1 MTQGTQQYSKAD
13 LEEITT
19 TISKMLTQ
27 RNFFESRWVDFVKKH
42 LWIKDTFAV
51 MAKQKN
57 LEDLFR
63 KKNQN
68 PREEACKIPF
78 GERSSPSAELKKCSA
93 WDKVLMQNYRG
104 VRYGKVL
111 TLSFKLPE
119 TCYSRE
125 RREWGVHIP
134 NRFHFAE
141 VSAGVYECVGFHYR
155 N

>member
-1 MTQGTQQYSKAD
+1 MTHGTQQYSKAD
-13 LEEITT
+13 LEEIAT

-27 RNFFESRWVDFVKKH
+27 RNFFESRWVDFVNKH

-51 MAKQKN
+51 IAKRKN

-68 PREEACKIPF
+68 PREEAHIGKT
-78 GERSSPSAELKKCSA
+78 SLPSAELKKCSA

-111 TLSFKLPE
+111 TLSFKLSQ
-119 TCYSRE
+119 TCYDRV
-125 RREWGVHIP
+125 WGIHIP

-141 VSAGVYECVGFHYR
+141 VSAGVYECVGFHYQ